1 MLNMKIRNNT
11 IHIGDHFSVQFER
24 TLRIPDDDG
33 RYPLPPGLGAFPIC
47 RVEDYA
53 DRVPDAWN
61 EFGGVFI
68 PMYQREAMWLSFG
81 GRTGVRVP
89 SK

>member
-53 DRVPDAWN
+53 DRVPMPGTNLA
-61 EFGGVFI
+61 VS
-68 PMYQREAMWLSFG
+68 LSRCISARRCGCRSG
-81 GRTGVRVP
+81 GRTGARVL